1 MFTEWKVT
9 RVAFD
14 AVSNLLGLQL
24 RGDGAAGNDDGAV
37 PEDDAQFLGQLGVA
51 VRPIVTATLEA
62 LGYQDG
68 DEVRVMKLWDKDRSP
83 TDLAAGETR
92 VFAVGD
98 LTARV
103 RLKTDGLT
111 VEARGATLT
120 ITSSGAVQVTPA
132 AGQDIVLNGGSL
144 RVARETDAVTVNAAL
159 VTTLGQVATL
169 LNTAG
174 PVVGAPGSVT
184 PFTGPTVGT
193 ITLGAGAPNVKA

>member
-14 AVSNLLGLQL
+14 AVSKLLGLQL
-24 RGDGAAGNDDGAV
+24 RGDGAAGDDDAAV
-37 PEDDAQFLGQLGVA
+37 PEDDAPFLGQLGVA

-68 DEVRVMKLWDKDRSP
+68 DEIRVMKLWDKARSP
-83 TDLAAGETR
+83 TDLEAGETR

-103 RLKTDGLT
+103 RLKADGLT

-132 AGQDIVLNGGSL
+132 AGQDVVLSGGSL
-144 RVARETDAVTVNAAL
+144 KVARVSDATVPGTTMAAWIGAISTYVNGIAPGTATPPTDFGTI
-159 VTTLGQVATL
+159 ATS
-169 LNTAG
+169 G
-174 PVVGAPGSVT
+174 GAPHVR
-184 PFTGPTVGT
+184 
-193 ITLGAGAPNVKA
+193 A